1 MTFVDR
7 EVFLGRTPREL
18 VCIAGGLAITTFE
31 LVRPLPVDWPNL
43 AVYVGATL
51 LFAVRFYAAR
61 AAAMAACFGALVQ
74 QWPSLRLGQY
84 DWETLA
90 VFPLVAFVVLASS
103 DLVERFERAP
113 SRVRWLPNLWANFT
127 AAQTRTLRWSA
138 YAAGALA
145 GLLDHITEQSVG
157 DAGWARGSMI
167 ALTVS
172 LVLLCAGRAVAML
185 LLWATSLVVAVYT
198 IPLVLPAE
206 ATLAHEATFSQFSV
220 ADFAPAGTLL
230 LPAAIAGARLY
241 ILPAAVLAVVALA
254 LTTPT
259 VVRLLRRTL
268 FG

>member
-1 MTFVDR
+1 MTSFDR

-51 LFAVRFYAAR
+51 LFAARFYAAR
-61 AAAMAACFGALVQ
+61 AAAVAACLGAVVQ
-74 QWPSLRLGQY
+74 QWPSLRFGEV

-113 SRVRWLPNLWANFT
+113 SRVRWLPNLWAGFT

-145 GLLDHITEQSVG
+145 GLLDHITEQAVY

-172 LVLLCAGRAVAML
+172 LLLLCAGRAVAML
-185 LLWATSLVVAVYT
+185 LLWATSLVVAVHT
-198 IPLVLPAE
+198 VPLVLPAE
-206 ATLAHEATFSQFSV
+206 ATLAQFGV
-220 ADFAPAGTLL
+220 AGFAPAGTPL
-230 LPAAIAGARLY
+230 LPEAIAGAHLY